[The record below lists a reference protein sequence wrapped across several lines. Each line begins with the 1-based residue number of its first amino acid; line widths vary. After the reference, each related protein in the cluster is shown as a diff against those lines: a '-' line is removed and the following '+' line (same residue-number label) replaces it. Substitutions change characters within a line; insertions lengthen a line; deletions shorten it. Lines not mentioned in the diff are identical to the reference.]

1 MSSPIRSPEPA
12 KAGGGGGRTRILLAD
27 KRQLVR
33 DAIKA
38 LLDGLEA
45 NVNVVEAATF
55 DEALA
60 RAADGESPDVI
71 VVDQAA
77 PGTNGLAGL
86 TVMRERFPDVPVV
99 VVSDASVS
107 RAALVAGHGNGRRE
121 LSAYNPLLRLTRRE
135 RDVLALLRD
144 GCSNKE
150 IARDLRLKV
159 PTVKYTLGR
168 LYRKLGAENRSQAVD
183 FALQLG
189 WAP

>member
-1 MSSPIRSPEPA
+1 MH
-12 KAGGGGGRTRILLAD
+12 ILLAD

-38 LLDGLEA
+38 LLDGLEP

-60 RAADGESPDVI
+60 RAADGESLDVI

-107 RAALVAGHGNGRRE
+107 RAALVAGHANGRRE